1 MENNEVVAE
10 YFELNNE
17 GDLSISMPFKYPV
30 CKVEKRRYKKPWTPT
45 SSRKYFNAGSTISII
60 RNF

>member
-17 GDLSISMPFKYPV
+17 GDLSISMPFKYQI
-30 CKVEKRRYKKPWTPT
+30 CKIEKRQFKKRWTQT
-45 SSRKYFNAGSTISII
+45 SWRKYSSAGSII
-60 RNF
+60 